1 MPPLM
6 MRTTQLVDTD
16 LRCPSAARDAAL
28 TDRLDDQLVGRTDIS
43 ACLQPPKMHGTETA
57 SPADAI
63 TTFNRAKAIVG
74 RCAGVCERLSGS
86 QPAAVVHRTE
96 TTSSPSNTS
105 QTRAS
110 IHGTRGWWLTCPRLA
125 RTSLGG
131 L

>member
-74 RCAGVCERLSGS
+74 RCAGVCERVSGS

-96 TTSSPSNTS
+96 ATSS
-105 QTRAS
+105 QIGRA
-110 IHGTRGWWLTCPRLA
+110 HV
-125 RTSLGG
+125 RTPVTFLY